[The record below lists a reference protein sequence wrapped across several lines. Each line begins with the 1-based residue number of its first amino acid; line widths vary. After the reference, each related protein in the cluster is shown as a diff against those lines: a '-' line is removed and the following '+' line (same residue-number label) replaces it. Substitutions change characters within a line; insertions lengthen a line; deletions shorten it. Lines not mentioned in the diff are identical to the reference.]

1 MKTGLFSS
9 ARRDLSLE
17 GFLDYAGELGVQMV
31 ELGCGEEAGTN
42 MCDPR
47 KLLSDEAAY
56 ASFQEALK
64 RNHLEVSAL
73 SCHGNPISPN
83 KEQAELSD
91 RLMRNAI
98 LLAEKMGLKTIVTF
112 SGCPGGDEHSKYI
125 NWVTVTWPVDYPLVY
140 KWQWEEVL
148 VPYWKDL
155 TAFAAEHGIEHIAL
169 EMHPGQMC
177 FNPATVKRLR
187 EDVGSDLIGANL
199 DFSHLLWQRMDTIL
213 VIRELKGM
221 IYHMHAKD
229 IAFDTQRI
237 KETGLIS
244 RTYYSQPTKRS
255 WNFRIIGYGH
265 DVGWWRNVFAEL
277 RRVGYEY
284 VASIEFECELTSA
297 DYGCRMALKNLQDAL
312 LMDDADSPMAWRNH
326 TIRTQKKRDELYGI
340 GK

>member
-1 MKTGLFSS
+1 MKIGIYTNAFREFPIET
-9 ARRDLSLE
+9 AFE
-17 GFLDYAGELGVQMV
+17 KIKAAGIEMV
-31 ELGCGEEAGTN
+31 ELGCGEESGTAH
-42 MCDPR
+42 CDPEQLLADEG
-47 KLLSDEAAY
+47 KLREFTGLLEKY
-56 ASFQEALK
+56 GLK
-64 RNHLEVSAL
+64 ISAL

-83 KEQAELSD
+83 EKTRELSV
-91 RLMRNAI
+91 RTMRNAV
-98 LLAEKMGLKTIVTF
+98 LLAEKLGLSTIVCF
-112 SGCPGGDEHSKYI
+112 SGCPGDWEGAHML
-125 NWVTVTWPVDYPLVY
+125 NWVTTSWPLDYARAY
-140 KWQWEEVL
+140 EWQWNERVL
-148 VPYWKDL
+148 PFWREF
-155 TAFAAEHGIEHIAL
+155 TQFAREHHLERIAL
-169 EMHPGQMC
+169 EMHPGQC
-177 FNPATVKRLR
+177 CYNPKTVKRLR
-187 EDVGSDLIGANL
+187 DEVGPIIGVNL
-199 DFSHLLWQRMDTIL
+199 DFSHLLWQRMDPIL

>member
-47 KLLSDEAAY
+47 KLLSDEASY

-199 DFSHLLWQRMDTIL
+199 DFSHLLWQRMDPIL

-229 IAFDTQRI
+229 IAFDTSA
-237 KETGLIS
+237 S
-244 RTYYSQPTKRS
+244 RRP
-255 WNFRIIGYGH
+255 
-265 DVGWWRNVFAEL
+265 
-277 RRVGYEY
+277 
-284 VASIEFECELTSA
+284 ASSAAPITASPPSVPGTSA
-297 DYGCRMALKNLQDAL
+297 SSATATMWAGGAMCSR
-312 LMDDADSPMAWRNH
+312 SCGAWATN
-326 TIRTQKKRDELYGI
+326 TWPASSLNAN
-340 GK
+340 